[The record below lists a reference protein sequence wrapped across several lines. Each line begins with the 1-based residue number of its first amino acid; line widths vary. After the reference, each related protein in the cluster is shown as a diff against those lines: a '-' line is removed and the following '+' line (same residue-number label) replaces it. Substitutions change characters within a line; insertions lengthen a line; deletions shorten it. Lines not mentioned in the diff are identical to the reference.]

1 MNSPAFTMAEQMV
14 EMLFFVFL
22 GGSVASVLAEKS
34 NVPDVVWFLL
44 VGMLLGPSVLSVLH
58 VPTESLLNQSVLLL
72 GASFILFHGG
82 TMTNLHVLR
91 RMWVSVLLLST
102 VGVLVTAAVVAVAA
116 HALFALSFSTAFL
129 LGAVVASTDPAS
141 LIPIFQ
147 RYRIRERVAQAI
159 IAESAFTDATGA
171 IVTTVVF
178 ATLVPMAV
186 GVPKS
191 VSAAGVA
198 LQSAHPSIGET
209 VSQTAHITS
218 LFVSAAQLALGG
230 MLVGVVIGGLT
241 ALLLSRSRSG
251 NVRRFPFIPTPLAVV
266 CCVLASLT
274 LANLLHASLFMSVF
288 VGGLTVANGNK
299 GALATS
305 PLTVQSMES
314 FLDVLNLPLRILIF
328 IFLGSQVQLMI
339 LWKYGW
345 KIAVV
350 TLVFLFLARPMTVGC
365 SLLPDRLARWQARE
379 LLFFCWTRETG
390 VLAAALIGMV
400 TSSAVVPHPALLK
413 SVTLVFILVTLLLQ
427 ASTAPTLAKWLHLR
441 EESSG

>member
-1 MNSPAFTMAEQMV
+1 MAEQMV

-44 VGMLLGPSVLSVLH
+44 VGMFLGPSVMGILH

-82 TMTNLHVLR
+82 TMTNLRILR
-91 RMWVSVLLLST
+91 RMWVSILLLST
-102 VGVLVTAAVVAVAA
+102 VGVLVTAAVVAVAV
-116 HALFALSFSTAFL
+116 HALFALSFSTAIL

-147 RYRIRERVAQAI
+147 RFRIRERVAQAI

-171 IVTTVVF
+171 ILTTVVF
-178 ATLVPMAV
+178 GTIVPLSV
-186 GVPKS
+186 GAS
-191 VSAAGVA
+191 NRVSAAGVA
-198 LQSAHPSIGET
+198 LQSAHRTSEGGLGVGPQ
-209 VSQTAHITS
+209 VTS
-218 LFVSAAQLALGG
+218 LLFSVAQLALGG
-230 MLVGVVIGGLT
+230 IVVGVLVGGLT
-241 ALLLSRSRSG
+241 VLLLSRSRSG
-251 NVRRFPFIPTPLAVV
+251 DVRRFPFISTPIAVV

-274 LANLLHASLFMSVF
+274 LAHLVHASLFMSVF
-288 VGGLTVANGNK
+288 VAGLTVSNGNK
-299 GALATS
+299 GALTTS
-305 PLTVQSMES
+305 PPTVQSMES

-328 IFLGSQVQLMI
+328 IFLGSQVQLLV

-350 TLVFLFLARPMTVGC
+350 AVVFLFFARPLTVGC
-365 SLLPDRLARWQARE
+365 SLLADRLARWQPRE

-413 SVTLVFILVTLLLQ
+413 SVTLVLILATLLLQ
-427 ASTAPTLAKWLHLR
+427 ASTAPALANRLHLL
-441 EESSG
+441 EKSKG

>member
-1 MNSPAFTMAEQMV
+1 MAEQMV
-14 EMLFFVFL
+14 EMLFFAFL

-102 VGVLVTAAVVAVAA
+102 VGVLVTAAVVAVAV

-209 VSQTAHITS
+209 VSQAAHITS

-230 MLVGVVIGGLT
+230 MVVGVVIGGLT

-251 NVRRFPFIPTPLAVV
+251 NVRRFPFIPTSLAVV

-288 VGGLTVANGNK
+288 VAGLTV
-299 GALATS
+299 ATS

-365 SLLPDRLARWQARE
+365 SLLPDRFARWQARE